1 MPRGSSGT
9 PPSFSKTL
17 RSYSGMPR
25 RSSVTLPG
33 SVEGRT
39 DSAKMWTGAL
49 KRRRYFFPFS
59 SGSRSPEYCTSISST
74 TTSSLAIA
82 SKIR

>member
-1 MPRGSSGT
+1 MLRCSSGT
-9 PPSFSKTL
+9 LPSFSATL
-17 RSYSGMPR
+17 RSCSGMPR
-25 RSSVTLPG
+25 SSSGMLPG
-33 SVEGRT
+33 SLERRT
-39 DSAKMWTGAL
+39 DFAEMWAGAL
-49 KRRRYFFPFS
+49 KRRRYFFLVS